1 MQLFYNPNIDET
13 TESFSFDK
21 EESKHIIKVLRKKD
35 TDILFVTN
43 GLGLLLKTEITLA
56 SDNKCTVKTLATE
69 QAETSKYHLHLAVAP
84 TKMND
89 RYEWFLEK
97 ATEIGVHEITPII
110 CDRSERKAVNQERF
124 EKILLTAMK
133 QSNVCFLPKLNEA
146 ITFKEF
152 IKHKND
158 GLQLIAH
165 CEETNKKSLKSVL
178 KANENVTL
186 LIGPEG
192 DFSEKEIAL
201 AIENNFVAVSLG
213 NTRLRTE
220 TAAIVAC
227 HSVVF
232 LNESPL
238 TPTRATANWRS
249 KGGITE

>member
-1 MQLFYNPNIDET
+1 MQLFYNPTI
-13 TESFSFDK
+13 TESTKTFSFDK

-43 GLGLLLKTEITLA
+43 GLGLLFKTEITLA
-56 SDNKCTVKTLATE
+56 SDNKCTVKILSFEKA
-69 QAETSKYHLHLAVAP
+69 AASKFHLHLVVAP

-97 ATEIGVHEITPII
+97 ATEIGIHEITPII
-110 CDRSERKAVNQERF
+110 CDHSERKVINKERF
-124 EKILLTAMK
+124 DKILLAAMK
-133 QSNVCFLPKLNEA
+133 QSNELYLPKLNDA

-152 IKHKND
+152 IKLESD
-158 GLQLIAH
+158 GLKLIAH
-165 CEETNKKSLKSVL
+165 CEETDKKTLKSVL
-178 KANENVTL
+178 KPNESVTL

-192 DFSEKEIAL
+192 DFSEKEIVSAL
-201 AIENNFVAVSLG
+201 ENNFIPVSLG

-232 LNESPL
+232 VNE
-238 TPTRATANWRS
+238 
-249 KGGITE
+249 E

>member
-1 MQLFYNPNIDET
+1 MQLFYNPTIDET
-13 TESFSFDK
+13 TENFSFDK

-43 GLGLLLKTEITLA
+43 GLGLLFKTEITLA
-56 SDNKCTVKTLATE
+56 SDNKCTVQIISIEKTE
-69 QAETSKYHLHLAVAP
+69 PSKFQLHLAVAP

-110 CDRSERKAVNQERF
+110 CDRSERKVVNKERF
-124 EKILLTAMK
+124 EKIVLTAMK
-133 QSNVCFLPKLNEA
+133 QSNVLFLPKLNEA

-152 IKHKND
+152 IKRKNE

-165 CEETNKKSLKSVL
+165 CEETDKKTLKSVL
-178 KANENVTL
+178 KTNENVTL

-192 DFSEKEIAL
+192 DFSEKEIAF
-201 AIENNFVAVSLG
+201 AIENNFIPVSLG

-232 LNESPL
+232 FNESPL
-238 TPTRATANWRS
+238 TPE
-249 KGGITE
+249 GGFTG